1 MPNAERRAWG
11 KVPKARRAVL
21 GSCGGRLFSG
31 GQPRTLQ
38 FMCVTMGRERQQ
50 RRLLL
55 ARRSGGR
62 KQCIPREAAAMALA
76 VSVAVGLGACLGPA
90 PIDQARLL
98 ADRGRTTEA
107 IQTLEQHLAGH
118 PADVEEQKL
127 LIRLY
132 GSAGRADRAA
142 QQADQLAELL
152 PPQDPLPWVELGAAL
167 ELAHRYDEA
176 LSAYDRAASEA
187 PANALGA
194 KRGGMRAARWGELE
208 LAAPRLREAVRRD
221 ASDAETWH
229 ALGVVL
235 VGLGELDAA
244 RRAYASGLAVDAT
257 ALENRL
263 GLATVALRQ
272 DHPGEALAQY
282 EALLAARPKFTDALL
297 GKSWCL
303 ILMGDYGSAEA
314 VLRKAEELGA
324 DRQTIARQRG
334 ALPASPSGRGSP

>member
-1 MPNAERRAWG
+1 LLR
-11 KVPKARRAVL
+11 
-21 GSCGGRLFSG
+21 S
-31 GQPRTLQ
+31 
-38 FMCVTMGRERQQ
+38 
-50 RRLLL
+50 LL

-62 KQCIPREAAAMALA
+62 KQCNPRGALA
-76 VSVAVGLGACLGPA
+76 IPLALSVAVGLGACLGPA
-90 PIDQARLL
+90 PINQARLL

-107 IQTLEQHLAGH
+107 IQTLEQHLGEH
-118 PADVEEQKL
+118 PADIEERKL

-132 GSAGRADRAA
+132 GSAGRSDLATR
-142 QQADQLAELL
+142 QADQLAGFL
-152 PPQDPLPWVELGAAL
+152 PPHDPLPWVELGAAL
-167 ELAHRYDEA
+167 ELAHRYEEA

-187 PANALGA
+187 PTNALGA

-221 ASDAETWH
+221 GADAETWH

-244 RRAYASGLAVDAT
+244 RRAYASGVSVDAR

-272 DHPGEALAQY
+272 NQPGEALVQY

-314 VLRKAEELGA
+314 VLLEAEELGA

-334 ALPASPSGRGSP
+334 ALPRPHRVEAPSE